1 MLLEDMLSCGNMRH
15 LDDLNPAQKEA
26 VLHTTG
32 PLIIVAGA
40 GTGKTRV
47 LTRRMLHLI
56 TQGVAPESILAIT
69 FTNKAAGEMRERVG
83 HLLSEHAGTDKPIY
97 RTPFVGTFHSFGVSV
112 LRDNA
117 AALGLPARFSIF
129 DRDDSISLIKR
140 IQKDLGMDPKAMSAS
155 SILSTMSRSKGEA
168 MTLARYREERSNER
182 VGRTVT
188 AVWERYAEELAK
200 EKAFDFDDLLLA
212 TYEMLR
218 SHPDILER
226 YRRRFSHIMVDEY
239 QDTNIVQY
247 ELAKLLANPINN
259 ICVVGDHDQCIY
271 TWRSADLRN
280 LARFEEEFKGT
291 RVIMLEE
298 NYRSTKTILT
308 AANDAIKQNAMRKD
322 KTLFTNN
329 TDGAPIEIFT
339 AYNETHEAQWVA
351 KRAKELI
358 ASGISAAD
366 IAVLFR
372 AHFQSRALEEAFL
385 SERIPYQM
393 LGTRFFER
401 KEVKDV
407 MSYLNAA
414 LNPESMT
421 NFARIVNVP
430 ARGIGKTTILRIT
443 SGLEHELSASHAA
456 KIANVRALLGR
467 IREVSETLSP
477 SKLIEYIMKE
487 SGIETEL
494 IADGDEGNE
503 RLLNL
508 KELASLAMRYD
519 VLPQGESLH
528 AFMDAVALAS
538 DQDAMS
544 KAEASVKLMT
554 VHAAKGL
561 EFKHVFIAGL
571 EEGLFPSERSEM
583 RATPEE
589 REEERRLFYVAITRA
604 KEQAHLSYAS
614 VRTVFGSTNVNI
626 PSRFLTDI
634 DEALVSAVDSSGIPI
649 PPRKKDLLTIDWEDL

>member
-1 MLLEDMLSCGNMRH
+1 MRH

-56 TQGVAPESILAIT
+56 TQGVAPEAILAIT

-117 AALGLPARFSIF
+117 TALGLPARFSIF

-188 AVWERYAEELAK
+188 AVWERYAEELTK

-247 ELAKLLANPINN
+247 ELAKLLANPVNN

-339 AYNETHEAQWVA
+339 AFNETHEAQWVA

-456 KIANVRALLGR
+456 KIANVRALLVR

-634 DEALVSAVDSSGIPI
+634 DEALVTAVDSSGIPI
-649 PPRKKDLLTIDWEDL
+649 PPRKKDLLTIDWDDL

>member
-1 MLLEDMLSCGNMRH
+1 MLSCENMKH
-15 LDDLNPAQKEA
+15 LNDLNPAQKEA

-117 AALGLPARFSIF
+117 VALGLPARFSIF

-212 TYEMLR
+212 TYEMLK

-247 ELAKLLANPINN
+247 ELAKLLANPANN

-291 RVIMLEE
+291 RVIILEE

-339 AYNETHEAQWVA
+339 AFNETHEAQWVA
-351 KRAKELI
+351 KRTKELI
-358 ASGISAAD
+358 EKEKVSPAD

-456 KIANVRALLGR
+456 KIANVRALLVR

-634 DEALVSAVDSSGIPI
+634 DEALVTAVDSSGIPV
-649 PPRKKDLLTIDWEDL
+649 PPRKKDLLTIDWDDL